1 MPFRPGAQCVRK
13 CLGLVVT
20 LTSAA
25 GCAPAPDRA
34 THTVEEYRQD
44 ATLRGARVRP
54 LRE

>member
-1 MPFRPGAQCVRK
+1 MQFRPGAQRVRR

-25 GCAPAPDRA
+25 ACAPAPDRA

-44 ATLRGARVRP
+44 ATLREVRVRA
-54 LRE
+54 LCQ